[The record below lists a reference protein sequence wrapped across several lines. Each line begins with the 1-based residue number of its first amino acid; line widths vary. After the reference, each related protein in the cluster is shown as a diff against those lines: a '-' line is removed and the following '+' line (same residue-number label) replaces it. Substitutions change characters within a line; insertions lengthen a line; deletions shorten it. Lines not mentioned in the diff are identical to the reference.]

1 MKIVV
6 VLAAAL
12 LLANNA
18 AGQQYPPEPDLERI
32 ADALYGNRD
41 EDLDYGALYENLASH
56 LASPL
61 DINQATAEEL
71 QLLNILSDTQINN
84 IISYRAANGKL
95 LSVYELQAIPGLDVT
110 VCTQLA
116 PFITVAEPTLLTSAP
131 GNATHK
137 STEGYV
143 LLRYE
148 QTLEQQAGFTVSEPE
163 SRFIGARSKRYI
175 RARLQNNN
183 GLRIG
188 LTAENDAG
196 EAMTWNPGR
205 RQYGFDYLSG
215 YVQVIRQG
223 RIHNLIAGDYQAQFG
238 QGLVCGGLLG
248 MGKGSEAVATVRQPG
263 VGFTPW
269 SSTYEAGNRRG
280 IATTLAI
287 SNSIALSAFVSRNVR
302 DASVQQDSLETTIT
316 ALQTTGLHRNAR
328 ELNTRKQTP
337 EQNYGAV
344 LHYKTAGLDAG
355 IILDHLRLAN
365 TLQPRPAVY
374 NQFVFR
380 GNNITNTSLYINYSI
395 NNVALFTEA
404 AHTLEHGLA
413 GIAGV
418 VISLTRRLDMALLY
432 RHFATDFYA
441 PYGSAFAEASTL
453 QNETGTYWGWKY
465 TASKKL
471 NTTGY
476 VDLFRSPWLRYRV
489 YAPAGGYEW
498 MLRLNYQ
505 PSKTIA
511 GWLQVR
517 EEQKARN
524 TTAQTTLYTITPTL
538 KRQYKAGVEYGPDV
552 LKLRSQVLFCTF
564 RTEGHTALGSALL
577 QDIRVRV
584 GRLKCTARYAI
595 FDTDTYDTRLYAYEN
610 DVWLA
615 YSLPAYSGK
624 GVRKYI
630 MLEYAL
636 TRRLTA
642 WVRYART
649 RYTDRD
655 EISSGPDRIAGNVR
669 NDIKFE
675 LRASF

>member
-1 MKIVV
+1 MRIGLLT
-6 VLAAAL
+6 VLLFLAIPAAA
-12 LLANNA
+12 
-18 AGQQYPPEPDLERI
+18 QQYTREPDLERI

-41 EDLDYGALYENLASH
+41 DDLDYSAPYENLASL

-71 QLLNILSDTQINN
+71 QQLRILSDTQIHG
-84 IISYRAANGKL
+84 IISYRVANGNL
-95 LSVYELQAIPGLDVT
+95 LSIYELQAIPGLDAT

-116 PFITVAEPTLLTSAP
+116 PFITVPESTILTSTTGKP
-131 GNATHK
+131 IHK
-137 STEGYV
+137 NSEGYI

-148 QTLEQQAGFTVSEPE
+148 QTVEQQAGFAANEPE
-163 SRFIGARSKRYI
+163 SKFLGARSRRYL
-175 RARLQNNN
+175 RARVQNNN
-183 GLRIG
+183 GIRIG
-188 LTAENDAG
+188 LTAENDPG
-196 EAMTWNPGR
+196 EAMTWKPGNAR
-205 RQYGFDYLSG
+205 YGFDYLSG
-215 YVQVIRQG
+215 YVQLSRQG
-223 RIHNLIAGDYQAQFG
+223 RINNLIIGDYQAQFG

-280 IATTLAI
+280 MATTVSI
-287 SNSIALSAFVSRNVR
+287 TRNIALSAFASRTLR
-302 DASVQQDSLETTIT
+302 DATVQQDSLEDTIT
-316 ALQTTGLHRNAR
+316 ALQTTGLHRNTR
-328 ELNTRKQTP
+328 ELATRKQTT

-344 LHYKTAGLDAG
+344 LHYKTTNLDAG
-355 IILDHLRLAN
+355 ILLDHLRLSNAI
-365 TLQPRPAVY
+365 QPRPTVY
-374 NQFVFR
+374 NQFAFR
-380 GNNITNTSLYINYSI
+380 GNEITNTSLYINYSV
-395 NNVALFTEA
+395 NNVALFAET
-404 AHTLEHGLA
+404 AHTIKHGWA
-413 GIAGV
+413 GVAGV
-418 VISLTRRLDMALLY
+418 VISLTPQLDMAVLY
-432 RHFATDFYA
+432 RRFAANFHA
-441 PYGSAFAEASTL
+441 PHGSAFAEASTS

-471 NTTGY
+471 NTGGY

-489 YAPAGGYEW
+489 YAPSGGYEW
-498 MLRLNYQ
+498 MLRINYQ
-505 PSKTIA
+505 PSKTVT
-511 GWLQVR
+511 GWLQAR
-517 EEQKARN
+517 EEQKTRN
-524 TTAQTTLYTITPTL
+524 TSTTTTLYTITPTR
-538 KRQYKAGVEYGPDV
+538 KRQYKAGLEYGPDV

-564 RTEGHTALGSALL
+564 RTEGHTALGSAIL
-577 QDIRVRV
+577 QDIRVRI
-584 GRLKCTARYAI
+584 GRLKCTARYAL

-615 YSLPAYSGK
+615 YTLPAYSGK

-636 TRRLTA
+636 SRRLTA

-655 EISSGPDRIAGNVR
+655 EISTGLDRIAGNVR

>member
-1 MKIVV
+1 MKMSVL
-6 VLAAAL
+6 LAAV
-12 LLANNA
+12 LLANSA
-18 AGQQYPPEPDLERI
+18 AAQQYQREPDLERI

-61 DINQATAEEL
+61 DINQATAEDL
-71 QLLNILSDTQINN
+71 QLLNILSDAQINN
-84 IISYRAANGKL
+84 IISYRATNGKL
-95 LSVYELQAIPGLDVT
+95 LSVYELQAIPGLDAT

-116 PFITVAEPTLLTSAP
+116 PFITVAGPTLLTSTP
-131 GNATHK
+131 GNATYK
-137 STEGYV
+137 NTQGYI

-148 QTLEQQAGFTVSEPE
+148 QTIEQQAGFAASEPE
-163 SRFIGARSKRYI
+163 SRFIGARSKRYL
-175 RARLQNNN
+175 RARLQTDN

-196 EAMTWNPGR
+196 EAMAWSPR
-205 RQYGFDYLSG
+205 KHQYGFDYLSG
-215 YVQVIRQG
+215 YAQVVNQG
-223 RIHNLIAGDYQAQFG
+223 RIRNLIAGDYQAQFG
-238 QGLVCGGLLG
+238 QGLVYGGLLG

-280 IATTLAI
+280 LATTLALNNAVAV
-287 SNSIALSAFVSRNVR
+287 SVFVSRNNR
-302 DASVQQDSLETTIT
+302 DATVQQDSLETTIT

-344 LHYKTAGLDAG
+344 LQYKTAGLDAG
-355 IILDHLRLAN
+355 VIVDHLRLAN
-365 TLQPRPAVY
+365 AVQPRPTVY
-374 NQFVFR
+374 NRFAFR
-380 GNNITNTSLYINYSI
+380 GNDITNTSLYVNYSK

-404 AHTLEHGLA
+404 AHTLEHGWA

-432 RHFATDFYA
+432 RHFAANFYSR
-441 PYGSAFAEASTL
+441 YGSAFAEASTL

-465 TASKKL
+465 TASRKF

-476 VDLFRSPWLRYRV
+476 ADLFRSPWLRYRV

-505 PSKTIA
+505 PSKTIT
-511 GWLQVR
+511 GWLQMR

-524 TTAQTTLYTITPTL
+524 ATAQATLYTITPTL
-538 KRQYKAGVEYGPDV
+538 RRQYKAGVEYGPDV
-552 LKLRSQVLFCTF
+552 LKLRSQALFCTF
-564 RTEGHTALGSALL
+564 RTEGHTALGSALV
-577 QDIRVRV
+577 QDIKVRI
-584 GRLKCTARYAI
+584 GRLKCTARYAL
-595 FDTDTYDTRLYAYEN
+595 FDTDTYDTRLYVYEN

-615 YSLPAYSGK
+615 YTLPAYSGK

-655 EISSGPDRIAGNVR
+655 EISSGLDRIAGNVR